1 MAGADFHYA
10 PAPDDPRPLGQR
22 DRDAGHHLH
31 RPTIG
36 GTPMPDIGLYQTKYA
51 LRRWIDRIPGV
62 RRLSPNA
69 VSVSS
74 LVPSA
79 LAAGALWAGWW
90 PLVVIGIAGRMALT
104 VMDGLIAEAY
114 GKKTRIGPYVN
125 RLPQEI
131 GDAALLLALFRWAD
145 PAWVA
150 LLLASAWL
158 VNVLAVLPT
167 VAGGSPQPVGP
178 AGQPDRIA
186 IVMVAAIVATVAPP
200 DWTSLWTLV
209 CALLVLLSIP
219 TALLR
224 IGRTVRELGAA

>member
-1 MAGADFHYA
+1 MAGLQFRYDPVA
-10 PAPDDPRPLGQR
+10 DDPRPAAERARDVLSHLG
-22 DRDAGHHLH
+22 
-31 RPTIG
+31 RPARG
-36 GTPMPDIGLYQTKYA
+36 GTAMPDIGLYQTKYA
-51 LRRWIDRIPGV
+51 LRRWLDRMPGV

-74 LVPSA
+74 LVPST
-79 LAAGALWAGWW
+79 LAAVALWAGWW
-90 PLVVIGIAGRMALT
+90 PLVVLGIAGRMVLT

-131 GDAALLLALFRWAD
+131 GDAMLFLALLAWAD

-150 LLLASAWL
+150 LLLVSAWL
-158 VNVLAVLPT
+158 VNVLGVLPGI
-167 VAGGSPQPVGP
+167 AGGSPQPAGP

-186 IVMVAAIVATVAPP
+186 IVLLAAIVACAVPV
-200 DWTSLWTLV
+200 DWTWV
-209 CALLVLLSIP
+209 CVLIVVLSIP

-224 IGRTVRELGAA
+224 IRRTVRELGAAA